1 MSLWLNLFD
10 WAKFRTAKGGVKIHT
25 VWDDTPGLPDYIN
38 ISDARNIFVT
48 HLKSNILYESVGELD
63 LQDDTDQ
70 KILKDEQIKFT
81 SKDALKAGLEG
92 QIFRLVTGYK
102 EDENKVIR
110 LITNQMDW
118 QAITIADLY
127 RKC

>member
-1 MSLWLNLFD
+1 M
-10 WAKFRTAKGGVKIHT
+10 
-25 VWDDTPGLPDYIN
+25 
-38 ISDARNIFVT
+38 
-48 HLKSNILYESVGELD
+48 
-63 LQDDTDQ
+63 
-70 KILKDEQIKFT
+70 
-81 SKDALKAGLEG
+81 KAGLEG